1 MSRFSKLSQRADSS
15 AVARTLRVMVF
26 AALFAL
32 GAEVPA
38 WAQAV
43 SGIRGLSGGVGALF
57 SYFGPGN
64 LYVDNQGIQGYVYN
78 FNLFETYSFRAAGGQ
93 AWSGGVMTFGAA
105 ANHRP
110 DSGRQS
116 KWKFPCRVP
125 FGSSTTPSL
134 AADRLHLPGRPTV
147 TGFIATHLLHT
158 QPELSPAGTV
168 IGILQFQALV
178 G

>member
-64 LYVDNQGIQGYVYN
+64 LYVDNQGIQGYVYT
-78 FNLFETYSFRAAGGQ
+78 FNLFETYSFRSAGGQ
-93 AWSGGVMTFGAA
+93 AWSGGLMTLGPQQTIGLIQGA
-105 ANHRP
+105 N
-110 DSGRQS
+110 QS
-116 KWKFPCRVP
+116 
-125 FGSSTTPSL
+125 GSSPVVFPS
-134 AADRLHLPGRPTV
+134 APRQLPPLPPIDST
-147 TGFIATHLLHT
+147 FLEDL
-158 QPELSPAGTV
+158 P
-168 IGILQFQALV
+168 
-178 G
+178 